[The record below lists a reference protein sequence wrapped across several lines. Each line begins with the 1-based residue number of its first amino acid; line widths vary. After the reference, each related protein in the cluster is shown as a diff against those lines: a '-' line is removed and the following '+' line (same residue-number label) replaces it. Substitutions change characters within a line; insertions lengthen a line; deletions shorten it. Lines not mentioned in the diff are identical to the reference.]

1 MTGRI
6 ALLLA
11 AGSLAAFLAS
21 AADAACPHLMQWRHT
36 TWRMAMMNNG
46 QPRPAH
52 GRLIA
57 RTRLLDLRCIAVPL
71 SKPGLVSVYALPKI
85 DPHVAYYQEGG
96 HGPWAVFV
104 RRGWKVRPNTPLW
117 RLLHQPR

>member
-1 MTGRI
+1 MV
-6 ALLLA
+6 A
-11 AGSLAAFLAS
+11 AACAAHGAM
-21 AADAACPHLMQWRHT
+21 AACPHFVQWRHT
-36 TWRMAMMNNG
+36 TWDLALMNNG

-57 RTRLLDLRCIAVPL
+57 RARLLDLQCVAVPL
-71 SKPGLVSVYALPKI
+71 SKPGVVSVYALPKI

-104 RRGWKVRPNTPLW
+104 RRGWKVKANTPLW
-117 RLLHQPR
+117 RVLHAPR